1 MRSQWE
7 RSIGP
12 IIAQRKAK
20 EGNEDIRTIPGGFAD
35 LSEVRKLKGAAWK
48 ADVVVVAQA
57 WHWCDP
63 DYGAAIVS
71 REVGW

>member
-1 MRSQWE
+1 MRSQWN

-12 IIAQRKAK
+12 IIASRKEKA
-20 EGNEDIRTIPGGFAD
+20 GREDIRTIPGGFAD
-35 LSEVRKLKGAAWK
+35 LSEVRKIKGATWK
-48 ADVVVVAQA
+48 ADLVVVAQA

-71 REVGW
+71 MD